1 MNYDGISPEDIMKSM
16 NLEKNVDRIFSAGE
30 GAG

>member
-1 MNYDGISPEDIMKSM
+1 MRYDGITPNDIINSINIEDNI
-16 NLEKNVDRIFSAGE
+16 DRIFSAGE

>member
-1 MNYDGISPEDIMKSM
+1 MKYDGISPQDIQNSLKIE
-16 NLEKNVDRIFSAGE
+16 NNIDRIFSAGE

>member
-1 MNYDGISPEDIMKSM
+1 MRYDGITPDDIRDSINIEDNI
-16 NLEKNVDRIFSAGE
+16 DRIFTAGE

>member
-1 MNYDGISPEDIMKSM
+1 MKYDGISPEDIMNSVRIED
-16 NLEKNVDRIFSAGE
+16 NIDRIFSAGE